1 MRPLDRDCGNE
12 SFVGLASHIARWDL
26 DKTYLRTEF
35 DSLRDLVKTALERP
49 DQKRTN
55 PGASTLL
62 REMVRAGI
70 RVHILSGSPEQMRK
84 NLEDKLRLDG
94 ITWDSFTLKPN
105 LQNLLRLRFRA
116 VRDQLGYKLP
126 ALLRARAALA
136 DHGEAPATIRETLF
150 GDDAEA
156 DAYVYSL
163 YADLLAG
170 RIGEDVVMRVLQRG
184 RVYEDVVAESLGAAR
199 TIERADVVER
209 ILIHLERQTPPD
221 EFRPYGPRVVPFYN
235 YLQAAFVLQ
244 EDGRLGA
251 DGVLR
256 VAVELVTEHRVD
268 GDSPRSRRRLSP
280 ISPAEATFAASGSP
294 RSGPRSRDGS
304 SADTCPPATSSG
316 LSAAAWRSWNRAPGA
331 GSGRLPRRRRPTT
344 RSSSVPTTPAAGA
357 FDERRPFESPRDGT
371 PPPRRNAATS
381 SSLQVQWPARRAA
394 ASMVFTFGPSASRN
408 ESSSS
413 SSMIASPKPA
423 AISMAVERM
432 RRNWAKL
439 DAASTAFQRSC
450 PLIAV

>member
-1 MRPLDRDCGNE
+1 
-12 SFVGLASHIARWDL
+12 LATHIARWDL

-94 ITWDSFTLKPN
+94 VTWDSFTLKPN

-136 DHGEAPATIRETLF
+136 DSGEPMAAIHESLF

-170 RIGEDVVMRVLQRG
+170 RIGHDVVMRVLQRG
-184 RVYEDVVAESLGAAR
+184 RVYEDVIAETMDALR
-199 TIERADVVER
+199 TIEHADVVER

-221 EFRPYGPRVVPFYN
+221 DFRTYGPRVVPFYN

-256 VAVELVTEHRVD
+256 VAVELVTEHRFD
-268 GDSPRSRRRLSP
+268 GDALARSYLDLARRGHLRGTGIAALRAALDGWFERGHV
-280 ISPAEATFAASGSP
+280 PAGDELRALYAQLPLMAASA
-294 RSGPRSRDGS
+294 S
-304 SADTCPPATSSG
+304 SAWRAPPAAES
-316 LSAAAWRSWNRAPGA
+316 LPDYENLVEAHN
-331 GSGRLPRRRRPTT
+331 PRRGR
-344 RSSSVPTTPAAGA
+344 
-357 FDERRPFESPRDGT
+357 
-371 PPPRRNAATS
+371 
-381 SSLQVQWPARRAA
+381 AR
-394 ASMVFTFGPSASRN
+394 
-408 ESSSS
+408 
-413 SSMIASPKPA
+413 
-423 AISMAVERM
+423 
-432 RRNWAKL
+432 
-439 DAASTAFQRSC
+439 
-450 PLIAV
+450 

>member
-1 MRPLDRDCGNE
+1 
-12 SFVGLASHIARWDL
+12 LATHIARWDL

-126 ALLRARAALA
+126 ALLRARATVA
-136 DHGEAPATIRETLF
+136 DGEADGRETLF

-170 RIGEDVVMRVLQRG
+170 RVGEDVVMRVLERG
-184 RVYEDVVAESLGAAR
+184 RVYEDVVEETIDAVR
-199 TIERADVVER
+199 TIDHGDVVER

-221 EFRPYGPRVVPFYN
+221 DFRTYGARVVPFYN

-256 VAVELVTEHRVD
+256 VAVELVTEHRFD
-268 GDSPRSRRRLSP
+268 GDALARSYQELARRGHLRGTGIEGLRGALDQWFAHGHVPADEELRVLSTRLSAMAASAQTGFRPAGDDAVPDYVQLVDLHNPRARALRSRIR
-280 ISPAEATFAASGSP
+280 
-294 RSGPRSRDGS
+294 
-304 SADTCPPATSSG
+304 
-316 LSAAAWRSWNRAPGA
+316 
-331 GSGRLPRRRRPTT
+331 
-344 RSSSVPTTPAAGA
+344 
-357 FDERRPFESPRDGT
+357 
-371 PPPRRNAATS
+371 
-381 SSLQVQWPARRAA
+381 
-394 ASMVFTFGPSASRN
+394 
-408 ESSSS
+408 
-413 SSMIASPKPA
+413 
-423 AISMAVERM
+423 
-432 RRNWAKL
+432 
-439 DAASTAFQRSC
+439 
-450 PLIAV
+450 

>member
-1 MRPLDRDCGNE
+1 LTT
-12 SFVGLASHIARWDL
+12 HIARWDL

-126 ALLRARAALA
+126 ALLRSRAALA
-136 DHGEAPATIRETLF
+136 DSGETAASIRETLF

-184 RVYEDVVAESLGAAR
+184 RVYEDVVAETVDAVR
-199 TIERADVVER
+199 TIEHGDVVER

-221 EFRPYGPRVVPFYN
+221 DFRLYGPRVVPFYN

-256 VAVELVTEHRVD
+256 VAVELVTEHRFD
-268 GDSPRSRRRLSP
+268 GDALARSYLDLARRGHLRGSGIAALRGALDDWFERGHVPAGDELRALRSRL
-280 ISPAEATFAASGSP
+280 PAMAASADAGLRSP
-294 RSGPRSRDGS
+294 GPDLPDYVKLVE
-304 SADTCPPATSSG
+304 AH
-316 LSAAAWRSWNRAPGA
+316 N
-331 GSGRLPRRRRPTT
+331 PRRGRVRG
-344 RSSSVPTTPAAGA
+344 R
-357 FDERRPFESPRDGT
+357 
-371 PPPRRNAATS
+371 
-381 SSLQVQWPARRAA
+381 
-394 ASMVFTFGPSASRN
+394 
-408 ESSSS
+408 
-413 SSMIASPKPA
+413 
-423 AISMAVERM
+423 
-432 RRNWAKL
+432 
-439 DAASTAFQRSC
+439 
-450 PLIAV
+450 

>member
-1 MRPLDRDCGNE
+1 
-12 SFVGLASHIARWDL
+12 VVTHIARWDL

-70 RVHILSGSPEQMRK
+70 RVHILSGSPEQMRR

-94 ITWDSFTLKPN
+94 ILWDTLTLKPN

-136 DHGEAPATIRETLF
+136 DSDESGPAVKETLF

-170 RIGEDVVMRVLQRG
+170 RVGDDVILRVLERG
-184 RVYEDVVAESLGAAR
+184 RVYEDVVAGAMDAAR
-199 TIERADVVER
+199 TLDRGDAVER
-209 ILIHLERQTPPD
+209 ILIHLESQTPPD
-221 EFRPYGPRVVPFYN
+221 DFRIYGPRVVPFYN

-251 DGVLR
+251 EGIVR
-256 VAVELVTEHRVD
+256 VAVELVTEHRFD
-268 GDSPRSRRRLSP
+268 GDALARSYLDLARRGHLRGTGIASMQAALDAWLVQGRV
-280 ISPAEATFAASGSP
+280 PAIDELRVLAA
-294 RSGPRSRDGS
+294 
-304 SADTCPPATSSG
+304 
-316 LSAAAWRSWNRAPGA
+316 
-331 GSGRLPRRRRPTT
+331 RLPAMENGARAGF
-344 RSSSVPTTPAAGA
+344 TPHEQPLPDYLALV
-357 FDERRPFESPRDGT
+357 DSHN
-371 PPPRRNAATS
+371 PRRNA
-381 SSLQVQWPARRAA
+381 
-394 ASMVFTFGPSASRN
+394 SR
-408 ESSSS
+408 
-413 SSMIASPKPA
+413 
-423 AISMAVERM
+423 
-432 RRNWAKL
+432 
-439 DAASTAFQRSC
+439 
-450 PLIAV
+450 

>member
-1 MRPLDRDCGNE
+1 
-12 SFVGLASHIARWDL
+12 LASHIARWDL

-184 RVYEDVVAESLGAAR
+184 RVYEDVVAETVDAVR
-199 TIERADVVER
+199 TIEHGDVVER

-221 EFRPYGPRVVPFYN
+221 DFRTYGARVVPFYN

-256 VAVELVTEHRVD
+256 VAVELVTEHRFD
-268 GDSPRSRRRLSP
+268 GDALARSYLDLARRGHLRGVGIPALRTALEGWFEPAGDELRALGARLP
-280 ISPAEATFAASGSP
+280 TME
-294 RSGPRSRDGS
+294 S
-304 SADTCPPATSSG
+304 SAQSSF
-316 LSAAAWRSWNRAPGA
+316 RAPA
-331 GSGRLPRRRRPTT
+331 GEAPPDYEKLVEAHNPRRGRVR
-344 RSSSVPTTPAAGA
+344 
-357 FDERRPFESPRDGT
+357 
-371 PPPRRNAATS
+371 
-381 SSLQVQWPARRAA
+381 
-394 ASMVFTFGPSASRN
+394 
-408 ESSSS
+408 
-413 SSMIASPKPA
+413 
-423 AISMAVERM
+423 
-432 RRNWAKL
+432 
-439 DAASTAFQRSC
+439 
-450 PLIAV
+450 

>member
-1 MRPLDRDCGNE
+1 
-12 SFVGLASHIARWDL
+12 LATHIARWDL

-116 VRDQLGYKLP
+116 MRDQLGYKLP
-126 ALLRARAALA
+126 ALLRSRAALTES
-136 DHGEAPATIRETLF
+136 GEAGATCRETLF

-156 DAYVYSL
+156 DAFVYSL

-170 RIGEDVVMRVLQRG
+170 RVGEDVLLRVLERG
-184 RVYEDVVAESLGAAR
+184 RVYEDVAEATIDAAR
-199 TIERADVVER
+199 TIEHGEFVER
-209 ILIHLERQTPPD
+209 IFIHLERQTPPD
-221 EFRPYGPRVVPFYN
+221 DFRTYGPRVVPFYN

-244 EDGRLGA
+244 EDARLGA

-256 VAVELVTEHRVD
+256 VAVELVTEHRFD
-268 GDSPRSRRRLSP
+268 GDALARSYLDLARRGQLRGTGIAAVRSALDEWFAQGHV
-280 ISPAEATFAASGSP
+280 PA
-294 RSGPRSRDGS
+294 
-304 SADTCPPATSSG
+304 ADELRIMTA
-316 LSAAAWRSWNRAPGA
+316 
-331 GSGRLPRRRRPTT
+331 RLPAMAESAR
-344 RSSSVPTTPAAGA
+344 AGWREQSQTMP
-357 FDERRPFESPRDGT
+357 DYVQLVEVHN
-371 PPPRRNAATS
+371 PRRK
-381 SSLQVQWPARRAA
+381 
-394 ASMVFTFGPSASRN
+394 G
-408 ESSSS
+408 
-413 SSMIASPKPA
+413 
-423 AISMAVERM
+423 
-432 RRNWAKL
+432 
-439 DAASTAFQRSC
+439 
-450 PLIAV
+450 